1 MDTLTILS
9 WWFKRNFLDKA
20 YRIDTGRIGQV
31 VGLLA
36 MTILTWVSLV
46 WFIQGKADKLALI
59 AVLMGASGIPMI
71 LYRVKDFLG
80 SAGTGFD
87 VERPVSAERIKK
99 IGFFGKNF
107 TDGRG
112 RLDTGRIGQVQG
124 MIVTTIALGV
134 AVYRITVLGQAVDT
148 THLEIVCGSSG
159 FAMVMY
165 RIKDFVQ
172 SKAIA
177 VAAPDAGAPEQVQ
190 PIEPEERQ
198 KVGAGV
204 RS

>member
-1 MDTLTILS
+1 
-9 WWFKRNFLDKA
+9 
-20 YRIDTGRIGQV
+20 
-31 VGLLA
+31 
-36 MTILTWVSLV
+36 
-46 WFIQGKADKLALI
+46 
-59 AVLMGASGIPMI
+59 
-71 LYRVKDFLG
+71 
-80 SAGTGFD
+80 
-87 VERPVSAERIKK
+87 VSAERIKK

-124 MIVTTIALGV
+124 MIVTAIALGV

-172 SKAIA
+172 SKAVS